1 MNNVKSYILSACLA
15 ILGIVAFS
23 SCSEKDAESEYSG
36 WEAKNEAYIDS
47 ISKVAHVNTDGSW
60 AIYKAY
66 TLGDSTSMYNGQN
79 DKFIYVRKM
88 EKGSGTMYPL
98 FNDSVRVHY
107 HGRLIPS
114 KTYTEGYNYDKSYV
128 TDHLNELT
136 DVPALLSVS
145 GNVIGFSTAL
155 QYMVEGDRWIVY
167 IPSQLG
173 YGKNDNNKIPAYS
186 TLIFDI
192 KLARVYRKGT
202 YDNTDWY

>member
-1 MNNVKSYILSACLA
+1 M
-15 ILGIVAFS
+15 
-23 SCSEKDAESEYSG
+23 
-36 WEAKNEAYIDS
+36 
-47 ISKVAHVNTDGSW
+47 AHANADGTW

-79 DKFIYVRKM
+79 DKFIYVKKM
-88 EKGSGTMYPL
+88 EKGSGTMCPL

-107 HGRLIPS
+107 YGRLIPS
-114 KTYTEGYNYDKSYV
+114 KTYKEGYNFDKSYV
-128 TDHLNELT
+128 SDHLNELT

-145 GNVIGFSTAL
+145 GNVVGFSTAL
-155 QYMVEGDRWIVY
+155 QYMVEGDRWMVY

-173 YGKNDNNKIPAYS
+173 YGTNENYGLPAYS

-192 KLARVYRKGT
+192 KLAKVYRKGT

>member
-1 MNNVKSYILSACLA
+1 MVMMVLA
-15 ILGIVAFS
+15 AFS
-23 SCSEKDAESEYSG
+23 SCSEKDAESEYSD
-36 WEAKNEAYIDS
+36 WESRNEAFVDS
-47 ISKVAHVNTDGSW
+47 ISKVAHANADGTW

-79 DKFIYVRKM
+79 DKFIYVKKM
-88 EKGSGTMYPL
+88 EKGSGTMCPL

-107 HGRLIPS
+107 YGRLIPS
-114 KTYTEGYNYDKSYV
+114 KTYKEGYNFDKSYV
-128 TDHLNELT
+128 SDHLNELT

-145 GNVIGFSTAL
+145 GNVVGFSTAL
-155 QYMVEGDRWIVY
+155 QYMVEGDRWMVY

-173 YGKNDNNKIPAYS
+173 YGTNENYGLPAYS

-192 KLARVYRKGT
+192 KLAKVYRKGT